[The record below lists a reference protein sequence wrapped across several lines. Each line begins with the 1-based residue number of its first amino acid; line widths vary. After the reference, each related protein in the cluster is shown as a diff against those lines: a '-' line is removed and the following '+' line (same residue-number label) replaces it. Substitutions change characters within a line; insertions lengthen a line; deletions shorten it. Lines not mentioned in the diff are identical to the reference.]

1 MPFPYDWLLVAIAG
15 LAVGS
20 FLNVCIFR
28 LPRRQSVVR
37 PGSRCPGCGQAL
49 RWYHNVPVASWV
61 MLGGRCA
68 FCQRPI
74 SIRYPLVEAATAA
87 LFLLHLAVLGWGPL
101 LAVRLAFAAALV
113 VLFVIDLE
121 HRILPNVITL
131 PGTVLGF
138 AASLFVGPGW
148 ISSLAGILLGGGL
161 LWAVAE
167 AYYRWRG
174 VEGLGF
180 GDVKMLGMIGAVLG
194 WQQVL
199 VTMLI
204 ASLAGSAVGLV
215 LVRMRGRTLQYALPF
230 GTFLALGA
238 IVASLWGPP
247 LLAWYLSLYAG

>member
-1 MPFPYDWLLVAIAG
+1 MAFPSDWILVAVAG
-15 LAVGS
+15 LVVGS
-20 FLNVCIFR
+20 FLNVCIHR
-28 LPRRQSVVR
+28 LPRRESIVW
-37 PGSRCPGCGQAL
+37 PGSHCPHCRRAL
-49 RWYHNVPVASWV
+49 RWYHNVPVVSWIV
-61 MLGGRCA
+61 LGGRCA
-68 FCQRPI
+68 FCRQPI

-113 VLFVIDLE
+113 ALFAIDLE

-138 AASLFVGPGW
+138 VASLFVGPGW
-148 ISSLAGILLGGGL
+148 IASLAGILLGGGL

-174 VEGLGF
+174 IEGLGF

-204 ASLAGSAVGLV
+204 ASLVGSAVGLT
-215 LVRMRGRTLQYALPF
+215 LVRLRGRTLHDALPF

-238 IVASLWGPP
+238 MVASLWGPP
-247 LLAWYLSLYAG
+247 LVAWYLSLYPE